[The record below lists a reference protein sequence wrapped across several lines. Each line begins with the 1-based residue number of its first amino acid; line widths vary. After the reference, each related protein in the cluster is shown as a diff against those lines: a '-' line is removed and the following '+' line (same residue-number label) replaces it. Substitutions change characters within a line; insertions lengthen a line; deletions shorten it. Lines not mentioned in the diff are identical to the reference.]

1 MGITT
6 VATIGIATIVENFE
20 NTLIVKGPL
29 PPLSTADILCDGSP
43 NIGNQEIKHEL
54 EEKNILLPG
63 QVMADL
69 RNQVAA
75 GVKARNAK

>member
-6 VATIGIATIVENFE
+6 VAMIGITRIVENFE

-54 EEKNILLPG
+54 EEPG
-63 QVMADL
+63 GQ
-69 RNQVAA
+69 RIFCCQ
-75 GVKARNAK
+75 AR

>member
-6 VATIGIATIVENFE
+6 VAMIGITRIAENFE

-43 NIGNQEIKHEL
+43 NIRNQEIEHEL
-54 EEKNILLPG
+54 EEPSG
-63 QVMADL
+63 Q
-69 RNQVAA
+69 RIFCCQ
-75 GVKARNAK
+75 AR